1 MELQQR
7 FSGHLPGARH
17 ECGAG
22 GSEMSGM
29 SKTRGTVTSASSVYP
44 EGVPTPKGTDSER
57 ELGGRSLDPEPTGLR
72 LRFR

>member
-44 EGVPTPKGTDSER
+44 EGGAHAQGD
-57 ELGGRSLDPEPTGLR
+57 R
-72 LRFR
+72 LREGAGRAQP